1 MVQVQ
6 INHSQRKVEVEPGQ
20 SEGVSTLDQRG
31 AWYAALKSYA
41 HLATDPV
48 GIAML
53 DKAAPLADT
62 KVIASLTC
70 TALCQMLARSRFYRE
85 EGVCGTSTMG
95 MKCVWAAS
103 CLGMI
108 RTPERLRE
116 GCLNRAFTAD
126 AAAAEELQRGIFAI
140 GDTEKRYAG
149 VVTAPLDLMPQEVD
163 AIVIYLTPGQA
174 LRLIIGLLYKEGKAM
189 NCSITGQASV
199 CASVARVLEGE
210 RAVLDIPCVG
220 DRTYGLVKDEEMVM
234 VLHPDIME
242 QLLEGL
248 AGTEGMASHPFK
260 PFLRW
265 NALFP
270 PEFEPVGRE
279 LE

>member
-1 MVQVQ
+1 MKD
-6 INHSQRKVEVEPGQ
+6 H
-20 SEGVSTLDQRG
+20 
-31 AWYAALKSYA
+31 A

-48 GIAML
+48 GVAML
-53 DKAAPLADT
+53 EKAAPLSVSKEIT
-62 KVIASLTC
+62 LLTC
-70 TALCQMLARSRFYRE
+70 TAFCQMLARSRFYRE
-85 EGVCGTSTMG
+85 EGVCGTSVHG

-103 CLGMI
+103 CLGMM
-108 RTPERLRE
+108 RTPERLQE

-126 AAAAEELQRGIFAI
+126 AAAAKELQAGIFAI
-140 GDTEKRYAG
+140 GNTEKKYAG

-174 LRLIIGLLYKEGKAM
+174 LRLIIGLLHKEGKAL
-189 NCSITGQASV
+189 NCTITGQASV

-210 RAVLDIPCVG
+210 KAVLDIPCLG

-234 VLHPDIME
+234 VLHPDIMG

-248 AGTEGMASHPFK
+248 AGTEAMASHPFK

-270 PEFEPVGRE
+270 PEFEPLGRE